1 MLAIKFLEKI
11 SSKRR
16 QVCWTFTG
24 LLFTAGHVSSQR
36 GEVSNK
42 MIKQHVAIKELLQK
56 YTHYETIMHVN
67 ALIDRREIEALDVL
81 KKLIMDRKEISPHVK
96 RIWDSEYQKI
106 SSYRLEKDDEA
117 DPEEEELWAVCHTEF
132 QERKRWVK
140 ISKSGL
146 PPSCTCVGFKSSL
159 IPCRHITAVMV
170 RLNLK
175 LFTEDSIA
183 DRWKLNRHPLYK
195 LAMEQLGFS
204 TTALVSTTEAPSPS
218 QGFSHQLYKSIA
230 YSPSSNKRFNSL
242 NEMWKKLIQLSE
254 INQHN
259 YRLVFLGMV
268 DALNSCG
275 TGGEG
280 TALEKHSTVLAPETS
295 SGMDVLSNK
304 SLLSGAVAGR
314 SQKRS
319 CTSCSRPGHNKKTC
333 TLNKK

>member
-1 MLAIKFLEKI
+1 M
-11 SSKRR
+11 
-16 QVCWTFTG
+16 
-24 LLFTAGHVSSQR
+24 SSQR

-159 IPCRHITAVMV
+159 IPCRHITAVPISCTRV
-170 RLNLK
+170 LHILRAQTN
-175 LFTEDSIA
+175 DSILSTKCGKNLSNYP
-183 DRWKLNRHPLYK
+183 KLT
-195 LAMEQLGFS
+195 S
-204 TTALVSTTEAPSPS
+204 TTIV
-218 QGFSHQLYKSIA
+218 
-230 YSPSSNKRFNSL
+230 
-242 NEMWKKLIQLSE
+242 
-254 INQHN
+254 
-259 YRLVFLGMV
+259 
-268 DALNSCG
+268 
-275 TGGEG
+275 
-280 TALEKHSTVLAPETS
+280 
-295 SGMDVLSNK
+295 
-304 SLLSGAVAGR
+304 
-314 SQKRS
+314 
-319 CTSCSRPGHNKKTC
+319 
-333 TLNKK
+333 